1 MTKSQFNIKISKDL
15 LVRVKRQAMMSGKSL
30 TEHITDLVNN
40 SLSEDNIQNT
50 NLSSNNKITNLVIN
64 SLSDDDIQNTHLS
77 SVDKIKDLE
86 KRLLSLESTV
96 RNREYL
102 SQKFKPF
109 TNSEAI
115 NCTKFMRGVFYK
127 ELKKRNFDNKS
138 EAFEDFLKSLQ
149 VYDEINKSFS
159 DRLKEIMLSDKP
171 SPWTGEELNELT
183 GKDKCNCLIRKGLIN
198 WTGKTEC
205 PSQQEICDK
214 GEELLSLF

>member
-1 MTKSQFNIKISKDL
+1 MTKSQFNIKISKEL
-15 LVRVKRQAMMSGKSL
+15 LIRVKRQAMMSGKSL
-30 TEHITDLVNN
+30 TEHITDLV
-40 SLSEDNIQNT
+40 T
-50 NLSSNNKITNLVIN
+50 N
-64 SLSDDDIQNTHLS
+64 SLSDDIQNIHSS
-77 SVDKIKDLE
+77 SVDKIEELE

-102 SQKFKPF
+102 SQKLKPF

-127 ELKKRNFDNKS
+127 ELQKRNFDNKS

-149 VYDEINKSFS
+149 VYDELNKSFS